1 MIDILA
7 QEELPAGFSYP
18 DIFVR
23 AAESGLVS
31 LEPWWLLEG
40 GNLRARHSGLK
51 ERFPERDFV
60 PFARR
65 EDNDD
70 VACWDLSTG
79 SVRVIHDFTTP
90 GREDR
95 EEYGGFAD
103 WLRAALEDFI
113 EFE

>member
-1 MIDILA
+1 MLDILSHT
-7 QEELPAGFSYP
+7 ELPNGFAYP

-23 AAESGLVS
+23 AAESGLTS

-40 GNLRARHSGLK
+40 ENLRARHSGLK
-51 ERFPERDFV
+51 ERFPDRVLV

-70 VACWDLSTG
+70 VACWDLENG
-79 SVRVIHDFTTP
+79 KVCIVHDFSSP
-90 GREDR
+90 GREER
-95 EEYGGFAD
+95 GSFEGFAD